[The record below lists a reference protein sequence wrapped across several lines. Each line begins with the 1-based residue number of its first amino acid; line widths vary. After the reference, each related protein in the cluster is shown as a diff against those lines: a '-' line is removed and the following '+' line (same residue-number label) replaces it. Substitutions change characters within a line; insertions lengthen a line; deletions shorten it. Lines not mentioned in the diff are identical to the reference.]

1 MSTSDVVAQCLLIS
15 ISSPPRFPQLKL
27 SPHSCLLF
35 PSLIIVSSSVAPS
48 CDQISCHVTGAMLS
62 HLQRDRPLHPTP
74 HFPTFPPF
82 NKCYTKMA
90 IYKNTKRNGICPLVL
105 LIQFRRASL
114 RHVIQKVRESEG
126 AGSHRRGEGM
136 WRNSKYVLANSLG
149 EKNECSTIIDTIY
162 VSSKFIVCLSTGDR
176 SAHAL
181 SSLPFL
187 SFCIQSKPS
196 VCTSLTFKESWYF

>member
-1 MSTSDVVAQCLLIS
+1 MGFFSCCGSWGLRTVYLSSPPRPFGSPKPCWVLTSSLPSLLNSINFNFHFWEPLTTGGAAVSQQRLVRRPFHVLISVFVSTSDVVAQCLLIS

-35 PSLIIVSSSVAPS
+35 PSLIIASSSVAPS

-90 IYKNTKRNGICPLVL
+90 IYKNTKRNGICPLV
-105 LIQFRRASL
+105 A
-114 RHVIQKVRESEG
+114 V
-126 AGSHRRGEGM
+126 
-136 WRNSKYVLANSLG
+136 
-149 EKNECSTIIDTIY
+149 DTIP
-162 VSSKFIVCLSTGDR
+162 SSIT
-176 SAHAL
+176 
-181 SSLPFL
+181 SSRDTKG
-187 SFCIQSKPS
+187 QRKWRTRKP
-196 VCTSLTFKESWYF
+196 